1 MKAKL
6 YTLLTGLLMAVCVT
20 SYGQEIVGEFNY
32 SFGKAF
38 TDNSLATC
46 SDGSVLSGIIC
57 LSNSFGTSGF
67 HICKASSEC
76 ELIDSVTFVPENP
89 ASVWELYEIPNMSDT
104 FLVSE
109 FVANYPD
116 SIFAVKMTT
125 IDADL
130 NIINTVTDTVLSGFH
145 LGRLIIDA
153 SCIAP
158 NGDLIVSYWIGDT
171 FHLERFGLDG
181 THIASQTTDSIL
193 PFHFSYAPPADSALH
208 YESFGIFKQAPL
220 RFYKL
225 GGYIH
230 EESEPSPN
238 IAYLFDE
245 DLNLTD
251 TIVYSYLDGNAYCD
265 YNLGEHIVPIDKNS
279 YLLAT
284 NIRLSGDYFE
294 NSLIEYDR
302 NNHPVSINPLEAPSS
317 VINIPINTVVVD
329 RNTIYHTYQTFPFY
343 PNNINPIIKL
353 ARLNESLHVVW
364 NIELPEMVNT
374 YCVGANLKVLA
385 NGDIAVGAVS
395 YQGIHT
401 QLHIYII
408 HDNDPSKTSENTA
421 AAMPFIQ
428 YPNPAKDHL
437 TLRFDDGDEP
447 ESVEL
452 YDLAGRL
459 VGTKPNGLESID
471 MSAMTS
477 GVYMLR
483 VTMKDGARYHEKIL
497 KE

>member
-1 MKAKL
+1 MKAKF
-6 YTLLTGLLMAVCVT
+6 YTILTGLLMAACIT

-32 SFGKAF
+32 SFGKRF
-38 TDNSLATC
+38 TDSSLATC

-57 LSNSFGTSGF
+57 LSNSYGTSGF
-67 HICKASSEC
+67 HICKASSEGA
-76 ELIDSVTFVPENP
+76 LIDSVTFFPETP
-89 ASVWELYEIPNMSDT
+89 ASVWNLFEIPDMPDT
-104 FLVSE
+104 FLISE
-109 FVANYPD
+109 FVANYTD

-130 NIINTVTDTVLSGFH
+130 NIINTVTDTVMSGFH
-145 LGRLIIDA
+145 LGMFIIDA

-158 NGDLIVSYWIGDT
+158 NGDLIVSYWIGET
-171 FHLERFGLDG
+171 FHLDRFGLDG

-193 PFHFSYAPPADSALH
+193 PFHFSYSPPADSALY
-208 YESFGIFKQAPL
+208 YESFGTFKESPL

-225 GGYIH
+225 GAYFT
-230 EESEPSPN
+230 EEYEPSPI
-238 IAYLFDE
+238 IAYLFDAN
-245 DLNLTD
+245 LNLTD
-251 TIVYSYLDGNAYCD
+251 TIVYSYLVGNAYCD
-265 YNLGEHIVPIDKNS
+265 VGLGGHIVPIDKES

-284 NIRLSGDYFE
+284 NIRLSEDYFE

-302 NNHPVSINPLEAPSS
+302 DNNPVSFTTFEAPSS
-317 VINIPINTVVVD
+317 VINTPVNTVVVN
-329 RNTIYHTYQTFPFY
+329 RNTVYHTYLTFPSY
-343 PNNINPIIKL
+343 PHDINPIIKV

-395 YQGIHT
+395 YQGIHS

-408 HDNDPSKTSENTA
+408 HDNDPSKISENTFA
-421 AAMPFIQ
+421 EIPFTL
-428 YPNPAKDHL
+428 YPNPVKDQL
-437 TLRFDDGDEP
+437 TLRFDDGIKP
-447 ESVEL
+447 ENVEL

-471 MSAMTS
+471 MSAMPT
-477 GVYMLR
+477 GVYLLR
-483 VTMKDGARYHEKIL
+483 ITLKDGTRYHEKVL